1 MSVTFLTAPELTAAL
16 VEAGIDDGVAL
27 LALWP
32 SEHPSSLRAEV
43 ELEVEGTCGR
53 FYLKSYR
60 YAGWRKARGLIGR
73 GTLYGTPPEINEFN
87 ALTWLRAHD
96 IPAVR
101 PVAAAARTG
110 GLRLQAHAL
119 LTEYVPGAPD
129 LASRLADAEDPLVH
143 YSELRSAV
151 AEELGRHL
159 ARMHGQG
166 FVHRDCH
173 ARNILMRVDSPQP
186 RIWFLDCRRAG
197 HGSAP
202 RAQLHDLACLRLD
215 LRPAEGAVFTA
226 NEWTHL
232 LRAYLGSDQGTV
244 ALDARLAEVAETER
258 ARREARAAKRARRQT
273 PRR

>member
-1 MSVTFLTAPELTAAL
+1 MTVTFLTAPGLEAAL
-16 VEAGIDDGVAL
+16 AAAGIDRGAAL
-27 LALWP
+27 LDLWP
-32 SEHPSSLRAEV
+32 SDHPSSLRAEV
-43 ELEVEGTCGR
+43 ELDVEGTCGR

-60 YAGWRKARGLIGR
+60 YAGWRKSRGLIGR
-73 GTLYGTPPEINEFN
+73 GTLFGTPPEINEFK
-87 ALTWLRAHD
+87 ALSWLRAHD
-96 IPAVR
+96 VPAVR

-110 GLRLQAHAL
+110 GLRLHAHAL

-143 YSELRSAV
+143 YTELRSAV

-159 ARMHGQG
+159 ARMHGHG

-173 ARNILMRVDSPQP
+173 ARNILMRVETPLPQV
-186 RIWFLDCRRAG
+186 WFLDCRRAG
-197 HGSAP
+197 HDGAP

-215 LRPAEGAVFTA
+215 LRPATGAIFAA

-244 ALDARLAEVAETER
+244 ALDARLAEIAAAEH
-258 ARREARAAKRARRQT
+258 ARRAARAARRARS
-273 PRR
+273 